1 MNNKMIINLPH
12 LADQVFGVP
21 HYATRQI
28 MDSVK
33 AVLIPRIQGVS
44 APGIEMAIAPNDEPR
59 QDETQ
64 QPGGIAVI
72 PVQGILVSRRGQIT
86 AACTE
91 LTSYERIRAQ
101 LHVALNDPSVGEI
114 VLDINSGGG
123 AAAGCKELADYIFQ
137 SRDIKPIT
145 AIVNFSAFS
154 AAYFIASAC
163 NRVVVSQTS
172 GVGSIGVIM
181 EHMESSKLED
191 EIGLKFTTIYRG
203 DNKNNG
209 SSHEPLSEQALS
221 MYQDMIDNMY
231 EIFTTSVAEYRGLD
245 LQAIIDTQ
253 AGAYFGDD
261 AVKIGLADEV
271 SDPQSAINAIAA
283 KRRPATAPRQSVR
296 VRAELMNQQVKM

>member
-1 MNNKMIINLPH
+1 MNNKMMINLPH

-59 QDETQ
+59 QDDTQ

-101 LHVALNDPSVGEI
+101 LYAALNDPSVGEI

-137 SRDIKPIT
+137 SRDVKPIT

-163 NRVVVSQTS
+163 SRVVVSQTS

-209 SSHEPLSEQALS
+209 SPHEPLSEQALS
-221 MYQDMIDNMY
+221 MYQGMIDNMY
-231 EIFTTSVAEYRGLD
+231 EIFTTSVAEYRGMD

-283 KRRPATAPRQSVR
+283 KRRPSASPRQSVR
-296 VRAELMNQQVKM
+296 VRAELMNQQVQM